1 MTLNIQQ
8 LIKDC
13 KNNANK
19 HGWFILWDIK
29 KIIHQD
35 EKIKVLSIGDALCL
49 CHSELSEALEAHR
62 DSDIEHFSEEI
73 ADEFIRLFHLC
84 GDLNIDIEDHIYKK
98 MAKNKCRLI
107 NHGRINY

>member
-1 MTLNIQQ
+1 MIDIKR
-8 LIKDC
+8 LITDC
-13 KNNANK
+13 AENANK

-29 KIIHQD
+29 KIIRQD

-62 DSDIEHFSEEI
+62 DDDIEQFSEEI

-84 GDLNIDIEDHIYKK
+84 GDLNIDIEKYIVLK
-98 MAKNKCRLI
+98 MSKNKLRPI